1 MTRIYYV
8 TRAIVIWI
16 LSALH
21 FFPVCSALVALGVF
35 LDPRWNDGPQRW
47 FFRNILRVAGV
58 GFEVRYAKGFDRN
71 RTSFFVCNHVNLFD
85 AFVIYSAIPQFV
97 RGLEQESHFKIPAY
111 GWMMKRFGNIPVS
124 TAGGTAAYK
133 QLLKLSK
140 EAIDGG
146 VSLIVFAEGGR
157 TRTGR
162 VGPFKPGV
170 FRMAQQFGCPIV
182 PMSIVGSYEFNRKGS
197 WMIYP
202 SKIVVYMHD
211 TIDTASISKSDV
223 DALAE
228 RVNSIVAAPVDA
240 YYANGMKHSASTEE
254 AFSEFASL
262 VARDVS
268 RASK

>member
-1 MTRIYYV
+1 MRKTYHLL
-8 TRAIVIWI
+8 RAIIVWT
-16 LSALH
+16 LSAIH
-21 FFPVCSALVALGVF
+21 FFPICTFLVLLGIFV
-35 LDPRWNDGPQRW
+35 DPRRNDRPQRW
-47 FFRNILRVAGV
+47 FFRNILRIAAVE
-58 GFEVRYAKGFDRN
+58 FEVRFGPGFDRN

-124 TAGGTAAYK
+124 TDGGTVAYK
-133 QLLKLSK
+133 QMLKRTRA
-140 EAIDGG
+140 AIESG

-157 TRTGR
+157 TRTGK

-182 PMSIVGSYEFNRKGS
+182 PMSIVGSYEFSRKGS

-202 SKIVVYMHD
+202 SKIVVYLHD
-211 TIDTASISKSDV
+211 TIETKAVAKTDV

-228 RVNSIVAAPVDA
+228 RINRIVAAPVDA
-240 YYANGMKHSASTEE
+240 YYTTGMRHAALDSSPAEPSIKGI
-254 AFSEFASL
+254 
-262 VARDVS
+262 
-268 RASK
+268 